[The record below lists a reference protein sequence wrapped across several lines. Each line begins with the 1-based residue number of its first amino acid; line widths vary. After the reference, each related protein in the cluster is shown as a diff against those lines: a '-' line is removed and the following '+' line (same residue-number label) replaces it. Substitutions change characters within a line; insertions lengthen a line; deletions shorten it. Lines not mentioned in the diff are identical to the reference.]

1 MKKLIYIFF
10 LMIIPAS
17 IFAQTNKSET
27 LISIKGSTINNI
39 GEIKELWETG
49 SALYLSYES
58 ISSNQFSYIFQTGY
72 MKFKESSDYKSK
84 INDAYFNIIPLQV
97 GGRYSIITDSFRPFL
112 MAMSGVNIIKT
123 NYPIYRINNSG
134 EEEIIM
140 ESGTQAKLNFQVGLG
155 LAIKLLNSLQIEV
168 IANYNSH
175 ILEAPIHYNITGLE
189 LGVGLSWVI
198 KKN

>member
-1 MKKLIYIFF
+1 
-10 LMIIPAS
+10 MIIPAS

-49 SALYLSYES
+49 SAIYLSYEN

-72 MKFKESSDYKSK
+72 MKFKESSDYQSQ

-97 GGRYSIITDSFRPFL
+97 GGRYYIITDSFRPFL

-123 NYPIYRINNSG
+123 NYPVYRINSSG
-134 EEEIIM
+134 EEKIVI

-155 LAIKLLNSLQIEV
+155 LAFKLFSNLQIEV

-175 ILEAPIHYNITGLE
+175 ILDAPNHYNLTGLE
-189 LGVGLSWVI
+189 LGAGFSWI
-198 KKN
+198 IGT